1 MAYGISLDIGTSGT
15 RGHALDLSNGKIL
28 STSVTECHP
37 LPGAN
42 IMDHLTFCIN
52 NGTETAH
59 DILMDTVNRLIA
71 TLGVDLGKVE
81 RVSICGNPIQLSLF
95 QGIPVDDLAFAGDNA
110 HKARGITEQRRD
122 AGIFSAVDVGL
133 DVREGTELCV
143 PPAIR
148 HEIGADA
155 LAMMYKSGF
164 LEQKENCLVTDYG
177 TNAEM
182 ALKIGD
188 DIYTG
193 SAAAGPAMEGQSI
206 RYGMLAGPGAISD
219 LEYDFQYICK
229 VLDEDI
235 IPRSG
240 DRIDFALE
248 TVVPEGPM
256 SGKAK
261 GITGTGVIAAVS
273 AIMDSHLWKKGRIDT
288 SDGLLH
294 LQDGITVDSHDISE
308 ALKAIGAMRAGHFTL
323 LEHAGIK
330 FGELDIMY
338 MAGASGTYVDA
349 VKARRVGLLPPSC
362 NTIYQ
367 YGNTSL
373 AMATDILRDPE
384 LLDELQDIANGIRA
398 NHIMF
403 AGDEIFEQ
411 IYTQELAV
419 CDEGM
424 SMEMYNRNNALA
436 GIQELP
442 RPRGNP
448 VVHRMVDRDIPD
460 LGERGLYILHDIGT
474 ELRGRM
480 EGCTG
485 CGKCEKE
492 CPEHALTVTD
502 DREIVIK
509 TKNCLGTACY
519 RCQFNC
525 PEKVYSYDSLRLVR
539 GSHARPYHRRIPG
552 KRENHHPYGA
562 CQVLYG

>member
-1 MAYGISLDIGTSGT
+1 MSIGISLDIGTSGT
-15 RGHALDLSNGKIL
+15 RGHAVDLSNGKIL

-52 NGTETAH
+52 AGTETAH
-59 DILMDTVNRLIA
+59 KILIDTVNKLIA
-71 TLGVDLGKVE
+71 TLGVDLNKVE

-95 QGIPVDDLAFAGDNA
+95 QGIPVDDLAFAGENA
-110 HKARGITEQRRD
+110 HKARGIVAQKRD
-122 AGIFSAVDVGL
+122 AGVFSAVDVGL
-133 DVREGTELCV
+133 NVKDGCELCV

-206 RYGMLAGPGAISD
+206 KYGMLAGPGAISD

-229 VLDEDI
+229 VLNEDI
-235 IPRSG
+235 IPENGSRC
-240 DRIDFALE
+240 DFALE
-248 TVVPEGPM
+248 TVNPEGPM
-256 SGKAK
+256 SGKAT
-261 GITGTGVIAAVS
+261 GITGTGVIAAV
-273 AIMDSHLWKKGRIDT
+273 AAALDCHLWKKGKLTT

-294 LQDGITVDSHDISE
+294 LQDGIVIDSHDISE
-308 ALKAIGAMRAGHFTL
+308 AMKAIGAMRAGHFTL

-330 FGELDIMY
+330 FSELGIMY

-349 VKARRVGLLPPSC
+349 VKAREVGLLPPSC
-362 NTIYQ
+362 HTIYQ

-373 AMATDILRDPE
+373 AMATDILRNPE
-384 LLDELQDIANGIRA
+384 LLDTLQEIANGIRA

-403 AGDEIFEQ
+403 AGDKIFEQ

-424 SMEMYNRNNALA
+424 SMEMYNRNNAIA

-442 RPRGNP
+442 KVKGTPT
-448 VVHRMVDRDIPD
+448 VHRVVQRDIPD

-474 ELRGRM
+474 ELTGYM

-485 CGKCEKE
+485 CKKCEKE
-492 CPEHALTVTD
+492 CPEHALTVED
-502 DREIVIK
+502 DKRIVVK

-519 RCQFNC
+519 RCQFSC
-525 PEKVYSYDSLRLVR
+525 PSKVYKYDSLKL
-539 GSHARPYHRRIPG
+539 SF
-552 KRENHHPYGA
+552 
-562 CQVLYG
+562 

>member
-1 MAYGISLDIGTSGT
+1 MSIGISLDIGTSGT
-15 RGHALDLSNGKIL
+15 RGHAVDLSNGKIL

-52 NGTETAH
+52 AGTDTAH
-59 DILMDTVNRLIA
+59 KILIDTVNKLIA
-71 TLGVDLGKVE
+71 TLGVDLNKVE

-95 QGIPVDDLAFAGDNA
+95 QGIPVDDLAFAGENA
-110 HKARGITEQRRD
+110 HKARGIVAQKRD
-122 AGIFSAVDVGL
+122 AGVFSAVDVGL
-133 DVREGTELCV
+133 NVRDGCELCV

-206 RYGMLAGPGAISD
+206 KYGMLAGPGAISD

-229 VLDEDI
+229 VLNDDI
-235 IPRSG
+235 IPENGARC
-240 DRIDFALE
+240 DFSLE
-248 TVVPEGPM
+248 SVTPEGPM
-256 SGKAK
+256 SGKAT
-261 GITGTGVIAAVS
+261 GITGTGVIATVA
-273 AIMDSHLWKKGRIDT
+273 AALDCHLWRKGKLTT

-294 LQDGITVDSHDISE
+294 LQDGIYIDSHDISE
-308 ALKAIGAMRAGHFTL
+308 AMKAIGAMRAGHFTL

-330 FGELDIMY
+330 FSDLDIMY

-349 VKARRVGLLPPSC
+349 VKAREVGLLPPSC

-384 LLDELQDIANGIRA
+384 LLDTLQDIANGIRA

-403 AGDEIFEQ
+403 AGDKIFEQ
-411 IYTQELAV
+411 INTQELAV

-424 SMEMYNRNNALA
+424 SMEMYNRNNAIA

-442 RPRGNP
+442 KPKGVP
-448 VVHRMVDRDIPD
+448 TVHRIVQRDIPD

-474 ELRGRM
+474 ELTGYM

-485 CGKCEKE
+485 CKKCEKE
-492 CPEHALTVTD
+492 CPEHALTVQED
-502 DREIVIK
+502 KKIVVK

-519 RCQFNC
+519 RCQFSC
-525 PEKVYSYDSLRLVR
+525 PQKVYKYDDLRL
-539 GSHARPYHRRIPG
+539 SF
-552 KRENHHPYGA
+552 
-562 CQVLYG
+562 